1 MASKKIIFTLTS
13 ICLLILNF
21 SCGSGAT
28 ESELTE
34 LKYFKNLNASM
45 ISPVGFRQIEGA
57 ANYTFFNDPED
68 KMYVFSIYNQ
78 QTSEQVKQ
86 LITSGMKNGG
96 FSIEKKGDFTT
107 IENGVI
113 AVDVIVTTPQTK
125 ADGFLLLKEVTSRGT
140 LTYFTCAMDM
150 QSLEIQKENL
160 KKIAAST
167 VIGQKTGVTTNDVV
181 KTNSGNL
188 SPKGY
193 QDLLDDKVLISSNY
207 DRSNTTVEDNTQS
220 HGVSTYY
227 QDVEK
232 VHRFVFCSK
241 GYAYYR
247 YMSIGDQMS
256 GDYGVAE
263 YEKFSGHWKIAY
275 ENGQCYVFM
284 QDERDNRTRSWLING
299 VQGDRIS
306 IDGVSYRM
314 YPDIKSKGEC
324 QGKYFVV
331 PGE

>member
-13 ICLLILNF
+13 ICLLMLNF
-21 SCGSGAT
+21 SCGSGTT

-45 ISPVGFRQIEGA
+45 LSPVGFRQIEGA

-78 QTSEQVKQ
+78 QTPEQVKQ
-86 LITSGMKNGG
+86 LITAGMKNGG

-107 IENGVI
+107 IENGII

-125 ADGFLLLKEVTSRGT
+125 ADGYLLLKQVPNVGT
-140 LTYFTCAMDM
+140 FTYFTCAMDM

-160 KKIAAST
+160 KKIATST
-167 VIGQKTGVTTNDVV
+167 VIGQKTGVTTNDAFE
-181 KTNSGNL
+181 TNPGNL
-188 SPKGY
+188 SPKEY
-193 QDLLDDKVLISSNY
+193 QDLLDDKVLVWSDRDKSTISG
-207 DRSNTTVEDNTQS
+207 DDNTQS
-220 HGVSTYY
+220 HGKVTYY
-227 QDVEK
+227 QNIEK
-232 VHRFVFCSK
+232 IKRFVFCAK

-247 YMSIGDQMS
+247 DMSIGDQIT

-263 YEKFSGHWKIAY
+263 YDKFSGQWKIAY

-284 QDERDNRTRSWLING
+284 KDERDNRTRSWLING
-299 VQGDRIS
+299 VQGDMIS
-306 IDGVSYRM
+306 IEGVTYRI
-314 YPDIKSKGEC
+314 YPDQKGEC
-324 QGKYFVV
+324 QGDFKV